1 MKTSLR
7 HLRKC
12 FLHGCERQFE
22 LKEKWYFI
30 VVFVSLWHYQGKPA
44 GARATCPGSS
54 AVLVLAQLFL
64 LVLLVSYLLLV
75 LLVSCLLLA
84 LFIALL
90 LNCVAAFRPFGVLV
104 LFVSGYPGPLLTGI
118 CHDRV
123 WGLGQER
130 I

>member
-1 MKTSLR
+1 M
-7 HLRKC
+7 
-12 FLHGCERQFE
+12 
-22 LKEKWYFI
+22 I

-64 LVLLVSYLLLV
+64 LVLLVS
-75 LLVSCLLLA
+75 CLLLA
-84 LFIALL
+84 LFTALL

-104 LFVSGYPGPLLTGI
+104 LFVSGYPGPLLKGI